1 MADVNRGLLY
11 LFDRPAEP
19 VYVPKGENKVAFDIP
34 ADYLPDRYRN
44 IAFDVF
50 SRFGEETDSKIT
62 VKQITLPDLSIP
74 LQLDRRSPFSL
85 FIPAHRKIAG
95 RLIDIFLGMRTVED
109 FLSVAV
115 YSRDRLNPNLFIYA
129 LSVAILHRP
138 DTKDMAIPPLTE
150 VFPDKYVDSGIF
162 SRAKEEA
169 NVVPPGARI
178 PIEIPRDYTASD
190 LDEEHRVAY
199 WREDVG
205 INLHHWHWHL
215 VYPFEANVSVVNK
228 DRRGELFYYMH
239 EQIMARY
246 NCERL
251 CNNLSRVKRFNDF
264 HESIPEGYFPKLN
277 NLVASRSW
285 PARPANSKLSDVNR
299 QVDDLRVD
307 LQDLERWRDR
317 IYEAIHTGS
326 VVTARGERM
335 PLTERGGIDVLGNII
350 EASILTPNPNLY
362 GDFHNLGHVVI
373 SYCHDPDHRYL
384 ETFGIMGDSAT
395 AMRDPIFYRWH
406 AFINEIFLE
415 HKNTLPAY
423 TVGQL
428 DYPGIEVTGVQV
440 VTPNHAQ
447 NTLTTFW
454 NQSDLDLSRGLDF
467 TPRGSVFTRFTH
479 LNHAAFVYNIRVN
492 NRSNTTQM
500 GTCRIF
506 IGPKFDE
513 RNLPFSY
520 RVQKDLMIEMDK
532 FTVTLQPGDN
542 AIQRKS
548 SDSSVIIPFENTF
561 RNLDENRPVSGD
573 NLERFNFCGCGWPQ
587 HMLCPKGKKEG
598 FPMDLFVMISNYKDD
613 VVAQDDLTGCKS
625 AASYCGLRD
634 RKYPDARAMGYPFD
648 RRPRTGADSLRQFL
662 TANMAVTEINVKFN
676 DAVVRRLRSGS
687 IDNGLTFE

>member
-1 MADVNRGLLY
+1 MTVFIR
-11 LFDRPAEP
+11 
-19 VYVPKGENKVAFDIP
+19 K
-34 ADYLPDRYRN
+34 PDRYRN